1 MIVYPVVEIFT
12 SVQGEGTHMGKGA
25 DFIRLAGCNLRCA
38 WCDTRH
44 SFDIDQAERLTAAEI
59 ILKADFNQPMT
70 IITGGEPTLYDLGEL
85 VAALKA
91 RGKYVAL
98 ETNGTNNVPPKW
110 GIDWITVSPKPDSGY
125 AVNCRADELKYV
137 ADEVLG
143 IDSIKTDLVLPD
155 RIYLQIESGKQVSK
169 QKALDMVLGN
179 PHLRLR
185 IGLQMHKALDIE

>member
-38 WCDTRH
+38 WCDTQH

-98 ETNGTNNVPPKW
+98 ETNGTNNVPPEW
-110 GIDWITVSPKPDSGY
+110 GIDWITVSPKPGSGY

-143 IDSIKTDLVLPD
+143 IDNVKTDLVMAD